1 MAIAGVTYVSRRFSA
16 TCAMPASGARRL
28 RSTSTAS
35 ALSGDT
41 YSTRQRWFFA
51 GAGVNISRSRHQ
63 RNALRVLPLPVG
75 ARISVDSPRAIAG
88 QPSTCGRV
96 GSSNAPANQPRVA
109 G

>member
-1 MAIAGVTYVSRRFSA
+1 MAIAGVTYVSRRVSA
-16 TCAMPASGARRL
+16 ARAVPAPGAPRV
-28 RSTSTAS
+28 RSTSTPG
-35 ALSGDT
+35 ALGGGT
-41 YSTRQRWFFA
+41 YSTRQRSFFG

-63 RNALRVLPLPVG
+63 RNALSVLPLPVG

-96 GSSNAPANQPRVA
+96 GASNAPENQPRVA